1 MIQLSANT
9 FISGVFGQFPSKNEE
24 VAGREG
30 AGARR
35 GTRRTD
41 LRQYTASCDR
51 DYVLVPVEVPCK
63 ILEKLMSKDRDAA
76 GVFRAPSAQLLMCMV
91 LHSDAVAIAEYP
103 SGCSVR
109 RSVGRAACIPSELN
123 RLFTQAR

>member
-1 MIQLSANT
+1 
-9 FISGVFGQFPSKNEE
+9 
-24 VAGREG
+24 
-30 AGARR
+30 
-35 GTRRTD
+35 
-41 LRQYTASCDR
+41 
-51 DYVLVPVEVPCK
+51 
-63 ILEKLMSKDRDAA
+63 MSKDRDAA

-123 RLFTQAR
+123 RLFTQTRQYLHSLHTIQANLIIYNKY